1 MLGSSYSLRT
11 EVTEQLTPYHGVND
25 LIINI
30 HNLIKKHIPFVLP
43 NNYTYLYPMK
53 NSVVDRHVSG
63 SIEVLIVL
71 GTFLIGMAVGNSI
84 YIRPS
89 FTKEDDIEMVVED
102 DDIN

>member
-1 MLGSSYSLRT
+1 
-11 EVTEQLTPYHGVND
+11 
-25 LIINI
+25 
-30 HNLIKKHIPFVLP
+30 
-43 NNYTYLYPMK
+43 MK

-89 FTKEDDIEMVVED
+89 FTKEDDIEMVIED

>member
-1 MLGSSYSLRT
+1 MFVLGSSYSLRT
-11 EVTEQLTPYHGVND
+11 TWVTEQLTPYHGVND

-53 NSVVDRHVSG
+53 NNID
-63 SIEVLIVL
+63 VLIVL

>member
-1 MLGSSYSLRT
+1 MFVLGSSYSLRT

-53 NSVVDRHVSG
+53 NG
-63 SIEVLIVL
+63 IEVLIVL
-71 GTFLIGMAVGNSI
+71 GTFLIGMAVGKWMNSFS
-84 YIRPS
+84 PS
-89 FTKEDDIEMVVED
+89 FTKEDDIEMVIED